1 MDTFWSAMLCELA
14 WNPIYACEIVKF
26 LMSIINLRIRRIS
39 RRKKKMERE
48 RLSKAI
54 QGLRDAFHDLRR
66 QYVMLESRSERHIS
80 ERLGVSHAVQEAVGM
95 EHFF

>member
-1 MDTFWSAMLCELA
+1 
-14 WNPIYACEIVKF
+14 
-26 LMSIINLRIRRIS
+26 
-39 RRKKKMERE
+39 MERE

-80 ERLGVSHAVQEAVGM
+80 KRLGVSHAVQEAVGM
-95 EHFF
+95 EHFFWEPRPCPDGVLLGSMYVLLKCEIAGASLSTNIKCGTL